1 DGQTHEITV
10 TVNGTADATETKAD
24 AASVN
29 EDGSVV
35 IDVLA
40 NDSDID
46 SEKSPVVSVTNGE
59 NGTVSINPDGT
70 VTYTPDPDYNG
81 TDTFTYTNA
90 EGNTETVTVFVTPV
104 DDETVIKDDI
114 ATVNEDGS
122 VVIDVLANDTD
133 ADGSKSSVV
142 SATNGTNGTVVI
154 NQDGTVTY
162 TPNPDF
168 NGTDTFTYTNA
179 EGSTATVTVNVTP
192 DGDATV
198 IKDDTA
204 TVNEDGSVVIDVLA
218 NDTDAD
224 GSKSPVVSVT
234 NGSNGTVVI
243 NQDGTVTYTPNP
255 DFNGTDTFTYTNAEG
270 STATVTVNV
279 TPDGDATVIKDD
291 TATVNEDGSVI
302 IDVLANDT
310 DADGSKSPVVSVTNG
325 SNGTVVINQD
335 GTVTYTPNPDFNGT
349 DTFTYTNAEGNTA
362 TVIVTVKAVNTDTVA
377 DVQEINE
384 DEIATGNVLTNDE
397 ADNTEIK
404 SFTVDIDGDG
414 NAESFT

>member
-1 DGQTHEITV
+1 MKMVTGFYNIDNTLEAVQGLDEGESFTETFTVMTIDGQTHEITV
-10 TVNGTADATETKAD
+10 TVNGTADATKTKVD

-46 SEKSPVVSVTNGE
+46 SDKSPVVSVTNGE

-142 SATNGTNGTVVI
+142 SATNGSNGTVVI

-192 DGDATV
+192 NGDATV

-204 TVNEDGSVVIDVLA
+204 TVNEDDSVIIDVLANDTDADGSKSPVVSVTNGSNGTVVINQDGTVTYTPNPDFNGTDTFTYTNAEGNTATVTVNVTPDGDATVIKDDTATLNEDGSVIIDVLA

-291 TATVNEDGSVI
+291 TAT
-302 IDVLANDT
+302 
-310 DADGSKSPVVSVTNG
+310 
-325 SNGTVVINQD
+325 
-335 GTVTYTPNPDFNGT
+335 
-349 DTFTYTNAEGNTA
+349 
-362 TVIVTVKAVNTDTVA
+362 
-377 DVQEINE
+377 
-384 DEIATGNVLTNDE
+384 
-397 ADNTEIK
+397 
-404 SFTVDIDGDG
+404 
-414 NAESFT
+414 